1 MSAVGQLTWFKSSY
15 SSASGDDC
23 VEVALTWHK
32 SSYSGGDGDDCVEIA
47 TTPHTIHI
55 RDSKNPTGP
64 TLTLSPTAWAGFLSL
79 PGARQPAAR

>member
-1 MSAVGQLTWFKSSY
+1 MSTSELSWFKSSY
-15 SSASGDDC
+15 SSGDGDDC

-32 SSYSGGDGDDCVEIA
+32 SSYSSGGDGDCVEIA

-79 PGARQPAAR
+79 PGERQPAAR